1 MSYQKYSNDDND
13 DVKLDIEEEQDAK
26 DLYV

>member
-1 MSYQKYSNDDND
+1 MSYQKYSNDEND